1 MLYTVNKLIEDIRS
15 DLFDKPD
22 VGEDG
27 VERDALWSYDDL
39 LRYYN
44 EAAAQLA
51 SDLLSLRRRF
61 VVDVLPGQA
70 TVRFPF
76 DQILDELQV
85 SFTMPGYG
93 RLRHLRQF
101 DVEEGLYVDDY
112 GLQVATTP
120 DLEAVGVPSHFS
132 RDYEDGYMRLWK
144 VPHVAGRLEMI
155 AIASPPP
162 ALGNVPLP
170 FQHPKDRALLL
181 MWMKKL
187 AYEKHDA
194 DTLDLDRAREFEGQY
209 REGTR
214 LRRPEIDRQRRD
226 NAIMRPR

>member
-1 MLYTVNKLIEDIRS
+1 MLYTVHKLIEDVRS

-27 VERDALWSYDDL
+27 VERDALWSYEDL

-61 VVDVLPGQA
+61 VVDIAPGQA

-85 SFTMPGYG
+85 SFSVPGYG
-93 RLRHLRQF
+93 RRRALRQF
-101 DVEEGLYVDDY
+101 DVEQGVCVDDY
-112 GLQVATTP
+112 GVQVYTMP
-120 DLEAVGVPSHFS
+120 DLEAVGMPSHYS
-132 RDYEDGYMRLWK
+132 RDYEDGYMRLWR
-144 VPHVAGRLEMI
+144 VPHVAARLEAV
-155 AIASPPP
+155 AIASPQP
-162 ALGNVPLP
+162 AAGDVPLP

-181 MWMKKL
+181 QWMKKL

-194 DTLDLDRAREFEGQY
+194 DTLDLDRARSFETQY
-209 REGTR
+209 HEYAR
-214 LRRPEIDRQRRD
+214 LRRAEVDRTRRD

>member
-1 MLYTVNKLIEDIRS
+1 MVYTVNKLIEDVRS

-22 VGEDG
+22 IDEDG

-61 VVDVLPGQA
+61 VVDVPVGQA

-76 DQILDELQV
+76 DQILDDLQV
-85 SFTMPGYG
+85 TFSVPGFG
-93 RLRHLRQF
+93 RRRSLTKF
-101 DVEEGLYVDDY
+101 DVEQGIAVDDY
-112 GLQVATTP
+112 GLQVYTVP
-120 DLEAVGVPSHFS
+120 DLDAVGMPTHFS
-132 RDYEDGYMRLWK
+132 RDYEDGFMRLWR
-144 VPHVAGRLEMI
+144 VPHVAGRLEAV
-155 AIASPPP
+155 AIASPPI
-162 ALGNVPLP
+162 AYGNVPLP

-194 DTLDLDRAREFEGQY
+194 DTLDLERARDFESQY
-209 REGTR
+209 KEGVR
-214 LRRPEIDRQRRD
+214 VRRPEIDRTRRN